1 MPIKI
6 GIPKEEQN
14 PRRPIITVFAVGGAG
29 GNAINNMISS
39 KLEGAKFI
47 SANTDAQALENSLA
61 ETKIQLGN
69 QITNGLGAGA
79 NPDIGS
85 AAAEEAITEIMD
97 AIEGS
102 NIVFITAG
110 MGGGTGTGAAPVV
123 ARAAK
128 EKGILTIGVVTKPF
142 NFEGIKRMEIAEE
155 GITELAQYVDTLIV
169 IPNQNL
175 FKIADEKTTFS
186 DAFKLADKVLYSG
199 VQGITDLMM
208 MPGLI
213 NLDFADIKTVM
224 SEMGKAMMGAG
235 EAEGENRAIKA
246 AEAAISNPLLA
257 HASMKGAQG
266 VLINITGGNDL
277 TLFEV
282 DDAANRIREEI
293 KNEDANI
300 IFGSTFNEK
309 LTGKIRVS
317 VVATGIEPSHLLKVR
332 IKKTIETDNIE
343 LEEETIMTLDEDDQ
357 NQITDFDNEEKRTL
371 TSIMSSF
378 MQKLTNAKNKKKLVD
393 DSDDINQ
400 NDEDNLEMIDTEENE
415 ESDIDKSKYDVPA
428 FLRKKEKLDH

>member
-1 MPIKI
+1 MTIKI
-6 GIPKEEQN
+6 GIPEEDHGHK
-14 PRRPIITVFAVGGAG
+14 RPIITVFAVGGAG
-29 GNAINNMISS
+29 GNAVNNMIHS

-47 SANTDAQALENSLA
+47 SANTDAQALEYSLA
-61 ETKIQLGN
+61 DTKIQLGN
-69 QITNGLGAGA
+69 KITNGLGAGA
-79 NPDIGS
+79 NPDIGA

-97 AIEGS
+97 AVDGS
-102 NIVFITAG
+102 NMVFITAG

-142 NFEGIKRMEIAEE
+142 NFEGVRRMELAEE
-155 GITELAQYVDTLIV
+155 GIKELAQYVDTLIV

-175 FKIADEKTTFS
+175 FKIADEKTTFA

-224 SEMGKAMMGAG
+224 SEMGKAMMGSG
-235 EAEGENRAIKA
+235 EAEGEDRAIKA

-257 HASMKGAQG
+257 HSSMKGAQG
-266 VLINITGGNDL
+266 VLINITGGTDL

-293 KNEDANI
+293 KNEEANI

-309 LTGKIRVS
+309 LTGRIRVS
-317 VVATGIEPSHLLKVR
+317 VVATGIEPSHTLKAK
-332 IKKTIETDNIE
+332 IKKTIETDDV
-343 LEEETIMTLDEDDQ
+343 LFEEETVITLDE
-357 NQITDFDNEEKRTL
+357 NDNRIASDLAIEEKKTIA
-371 TSIMSSF
+371 SIMSSF
-378 MQKLTNAKNKKKLVD
+378 MDKLTKANSK
-393 DSDDINQ
+393 SRE
-400 NDEDNLEMIDTEENE
+400 EDRVE
-415 ESDIDKSKYDVPA
+415 ESEDIELMDLEDKDTNKPNKDNYDIPA
-428 FLRKKEKLDH
+428 FLRRKEK

>member
-1 MPIKI
+1 MTIKI
-6 GIPKEEQN
+6 GIPEEEQN
-14 PRRPIITVFAVGGAG
+14 HKKPIITVFAVGGAG
-29 GNAINNMISS
+29 GNAVNNMINS
-39 KLEGAKFI
+39 KLEGVRFI
-47 SANTDAQALENSLA
+47 SANTDAQALEYSLA

-69 QITNGLGAGA
+69 KITNGLGAGA
-79 NPDIGS
+79 NPSIGA
-85 AAAEEAITEIMD
+85 AAAEESITEIMD

-102 NIVFITAG
+102 NMIFITAG
-110 MGGGTGTGAAPVV
+110 MGGGSGTGGASVV

-142 NFEGIKRMEIAEE
+142 NFEGVKRMEIAEA
-155 GITELAQYVDTLIV
+155 GIAELALYVDTLIV

-175 FKIADEKTTFS
+175 FKIADESTTFS
-186 DAFKLADKVLYSG
+186 DAFKLADNVLYAG

-224 SEMGKAMMGAG
+224 SEMGKAMMGSG
-235 EAEGENRAIKA
+235 EAEGEGRSIKA

-257 HASMKGAQG
+257 NASMKGAQG
-266 VLINITGGNDL
+266 VLINITGGTDL

-293 KNEDANI
+293 KNEDVNI

-309 LTGKIRVS
+309 LTGRIRVS
-317 VVATGIEPSHLLKVR
+317 VVATGIEPQHAFKAK
-332 IKKTIETDNIE
+332 IKQNIETDNE
-343 LEEETIMTLDEDDQ
+343 VEDETLLTLDE
-357 NQITDFDNEEKRTL
+357 NEEQIESNFDRDEKKGL
-371 TSIMSSF
+371 ASIMSGF
-378 MQKLTNAKNKKKLVD
+378 MEKFKKTKHQEDEEEIEDQADEDLELMNSENQEKDKNK
-393 DSDDINQ
+393 
-400 NDEDNLEMIDTEENE
+400 IDQDTYE
-415 ESDIDKSKYDVPA
+415 IPA

>member
-1 MPIKI
+1 MTIKI
-6 GIPKEEQN
+6 GIPETDQN
-14 PRRPIITVFAVGGAG
+14 HKKPIITVFAVGGAG
-29 GNAINNMISS
+29 GNAANNMINS
-39 KLEGAKFI
+39 KLEGVRFI
-47 SANTDAQALENSLA
+47 SANTDAQALEYSLA
-61 ETKIQLGN
+61 DTKIQLGN

-79 NPDIGS
+79 NPSIGA

-102 NIVFITAG
+102 NMVFITAG
-110 MGGGTGTGAAPVV
+110 MGGGTGTGAAPVI

-142 NFEGIKRMEIAEE
+142 NFEGIKRMEIAEA
-155 GITELAQYVDTLIV
+155 GIAELAMYVDTLIV

-175 FKIADEKTTFS
+175 FKIADESTTFS
-186 DAFKLADKVLYSG
+186 DAFKLADKVLYAG

-224 SEMGKAMMGAG
+224 SEMGKAMMGSG
-235 EAEGENRAIKA
+235 EAEGEGRSIKA

-257 HASMKGAQG
+257 NTSMKGAQG
-266 VLINITGGNDL
+266 LLINVTGGTDL

-293 KNEDANI
+293 KNEDVNI

-317 VVATGIEPSHLLKVR
+317 VVATGIEPKQAFKAK
-332 IKKTIETDNIE
+332 IKKNIATENDAEEATLLMLDENEDQIDDNIE
-343 LEEETIMTLDEDDQ
+343 IEKKKSLSSLMSGFMAKFKKTKKDEEVGDEADEDLELLNNDAQ
-357 NQITDFDNEEKRTL
+357 DTDDNK
-371 TSIMSSF
+371 
-378 MQKLTNAKNKKKLVD
+378 
-393 DSDDINQ
+393 
-400 NDEDNLEMIDTEENE
+400 
-415 ESDIDKSKYDVPA
+415 IDKDTYEIPA
-428 FLRKKEKLDH
+428 FLRKKDKIDH

>member
-6 GIPKEEQN
+6 GIPKEEQTL
-14 PRRPIITVFAVGGAG
+14 RRPIITVFAVGGAG
-29 GNAINNMISS
+29 GNAINNMINS
-39 KLEGAKFI
+39 KLEGARFI
-47 SANTDAQALENSLA
+47 SANTDAQALEHSLA

-142 NFEGIKRMEIAEE
+142 NFEGIRRMEIAEE
-155 GITELAQYVDTLIV
+155 GIAELAQYVDTLIV

-266 VLINITGGNDL
+266 VLINITGGNDPTIAWIDGL
-277 TLFEV
+277 VLRVMFCGALKVVQTPVEV
-282 DDAANRIREEI
+282 VTYAFDMQNVTIIDYDAAIWSGFELI
-293 KNEDANI
+293 
-300 IFGSTFNEK
+300 SQ
-309 LTGKIRVS
+309 
-317 VVATGIEPSHLLKVR
+317 
-332 IKKTIETDNIE
+332 KT
-343 LEEETIMTLDEDDQ
+343 
-357 NQITDFDNEEKRTL
+357 
-371 TSIMSSF
+371 
-378 MQKLTNAKNKKKLVD
+378 VGGV
-393 DSDDINQ
+393 INQ
-400 NDEDNLEMIDTEENE
+400 MKHFYGLNFDALLGNHDFAGDL
-415 ESDIDKSKYDVPA
+415 
-428 FLRKKEKLDH
+428 

>member
-6 GIPKEEQN
+6 GIPKEEQTL
-14 PRRPIITVFAVGGAG
+14 RRPIITVFAVGGAG
-29 GNAINNMISS
+29 GNAINNMINS
-39 KLEGAKFI
+39 KLEGARFI
-47 SANTDAQALENSLA
+47 SANTDAQALEHSLA

-142 NFEGIKRMEIAEE
+142 NFEGIRRMEIAEE
-155 GITELAQYVDTLIV
+155 GIAELAQYVDTLIV

-317 VVATGIEPSHLLKVR
+317 VVATGIEPSHLFKAK
-332 IKKTIETDNIE
+332 IKKTIETEDVT
-343 LEEETIMTLDEDDQ
+343 LEEEAIMTLDEDDN
-357 NQITDFDNEEKRTL
+357 NQIADFDNEEKRTL

-378 MQKLTNAKNKKKLVD
+378 MDKLTNAKNKKKIVD
-393 DSDDINQ
+393 EDDINQ
-400 NDEDNLEMIDTEENE
+400 SEDDNLEMIDSEENDE
-415 ESDIDKSKYDVPA
+415 NGIDNNTYDVPA